1 MQYFLRSWTKIVPR
15 GSIPKIFAL
24 EKKNN
29 TQFNKTFVCVVSSII
44 IWDQDWLVYKG
55 EVIKRARKNCFAKL
69 RVPNR
74 LKFVS
79 LLVLIL
85 FDRWREC
92 FSNIFRL
99 VLSGFLLNLVWVR
112 RRDIKRNWCGIV
124 YFCLKN
130 QTMAR
135 IQASR
140 FLHKRDLFNL
150 LYFRKYT
157 LRLDWQKIYISQKL
171 F

>member
-1 MQYFLRSWTKIVPR
+1 M
-15 GSIPKIFAL
+15 
-24 EKKNN
+24 N
-29 TQFNKTFVCVVSSII
+29 SII
-44 IWDQDWLVYKG
+44 IGDQDSVVYKG

-99 VLSGFLLNLVWVR
+99 VFSVEFILGSAMRYKTELMWNCLSLLLFEKLNNGAHSGVTVIKVSIFMNLFHLKKSNNSIEYR
-112 RRDIKRNWCGIV
+112 LFQLKIRNVPLDPGREN
-124 YFCLKN
+124 LK
-130 QTMAR
+130 Q
-135 IQASR
+135 IGS
-140 FLHKRDLFNL
+140 
-150 LYFRKYT
+150 
-157 LRLDWQKIYISQKL
+157 
-171 F
+171 